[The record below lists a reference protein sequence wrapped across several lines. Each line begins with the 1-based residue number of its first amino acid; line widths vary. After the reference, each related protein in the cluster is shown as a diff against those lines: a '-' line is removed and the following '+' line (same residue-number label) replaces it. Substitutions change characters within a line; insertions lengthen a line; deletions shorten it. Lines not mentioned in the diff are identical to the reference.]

1 MEFSLTAEQ
10 QLLQEATTAFA
21 KKELNHNLQER
32 DRISEFPR
40 EAWLACAEFGILGLP
55 MPPEFGGREAD
66 TVTVVAVMEALGYG
80 CRDNG
85 LIFALNAQLWGVQM
99 PILKFGTPE
108 QRRAYLPSL
117 IAGDLIGAHAV
128 TEAESGSDVYSLHT
142 HAELRHDCYILN
154 GSKVYITNAPE
165 ADVMVV
171 FATQDS
177 DRGMA
182 GISAFVVSKDS
193 PGLTVSPAL
202 DKMGLRTATMGEVIL
217 TDCEVPV
224 ENRLGSEGSGMGI
237 FNFSI
242 GWERN
247 CILASSLG
255 AMRRQLETSI
265 SYANSRRQFGEAI
278 GKFESISNK
287 IADMYVRMAAG
298 RLLIYQ
304 AAWLGREG
312 KPAVSEAA
320 AAKLF
325 VSEAWVQSSLDAI
338 QLHGAYGYMSEAEIE
353 RDLRDAVAGTIY
365 SGTSEIQRVIIAR
378 MLGV

>member
-1 MEFSLTAEQ
+1 
-10 QLLQEATTAFA
+10 
-21 KKELNHNLQER
+21 
-32 DRISEFPR
+32 
-40 EAWLACAEFGILGLP
+40 

-224 ENRLGSEGSGMGI
+224 ENRLGPEGSGMGI